1 MNRISCLL
9 PIAILSC
16 AVAAAPAA
24 SGLADD
30 VGHAEDYRL
39 FCERTALSAFPS
51 PEMAIGM
58 ASSMEKIMPRGSF
71 PARPIPDE
79 ELRVRL
85 ARNECESVQIL
96 VAPRSADLRNVR
108 VKVEGNL
115 VHESD
120 AESIFPAADVTIS
133 PVGYVNVTN
142 EVPYPVGRCEPA
154 DAAPGYARQTR
165 KPEMGWWPD
174 PILEFLDKVDVSGTD
189 VQSFWVRVRCPESQK
204 AGIYR
209 GAIMVSADGV
219 VPVRIPFAV
228 RVNDFAIGRA
238 SPLPMAITFC
248 PESANSGE
256 KTSPARL
263 WRKHREEW
271 ADFLA
276 DYFITMDDLYNG
288 GGREVPFDLLER
300 LKSQGRLGMFNLGYW
315 THPESTNEEDV
326 ATWRR
331 KTVPRLRRVYDE
343 AEARGLLGHAYCYG
357 CDETKP
363 EKYPLVRLA
372 ARELKAA
379 LPGVPLVS
387 AFCCEYGVGATLD
400 EIDWLVPQSWQYG
413 RRQAEE
419 SRKAGHRVWWYIC
432 CGPQAPYANM
442 FLECPAI
449 EGRILMGAQT
459 VRMRP
464 DGFLYFQLTLW
475 RRCERC
481 IEFGSFTDW
490 SPKST
495 FKCTYNGDGSWVC
508 AGPDGTP
515 LPTIRLENFRD
526 GLEDYAYAKLL
537 EEKFREMEKE
547 TTGGTGEASETGG
560 DIPQD
565 PSVPQVPSP
574 VSPATPVLLVQ
585 HSADEP
591 PAPPGSTPS
600 LREAW
605 LRRAQSALAVPDTV
619 LDARDEPDQPLAP
632 GDWKGTMKM
641 YSMSNFTDD
650 PEAVL
655 RWRDEMADLIEACDF
670 HQQP

>member
-1 MNRISCLL
+1 MKRL
-9 PIAILSC
+9 PCFLSVGLFLC
-16 AVAAAPAA
+16 AAATTPAGPA
-24 SGLADD
+24 SVNDD
-30 VGHAEDYRL
+30 GHAEDYRQ
-39 FCERTALSAFPS
+39 FCERSALSAFQS
-51 PEMAIGM
+51 PDMAVGM
-58 ASSMEKIMPRGSF
+58 ASSMEKVMPKGRF
-71 PARPIPDE
+71 VARPIPDE
-79 ELRVRL
+79 GLRVRL
-85 ARNECESVQIL
+85 ARNECESIQVL
-96 VAPRSADLRNVR
+96 VAPRGADLKGVR
-108 VKVEGNL
+108 IKVEGDL
-115 VHESD
+115 VYAGGPRSVAAVSTSHAARTEPSPPP
-120 AESIFPAADVTIS
+120 IFAVANISIS

-142 EVPYPVGRCEPA
+142 EAPYPVGRCEES
-154 DAAPGYARQTR
+154 DAAPGYARRTR
-165 KPEMGWWPD
+165 KPETGWWPD
-174 PILEFLDKVDVSGTD
+174 PILDFLDKVDVSGTD
-189 VQSFWVRVRCPESQK
+189 VQSFWVRVRCPESQG
-204 AGIYR
+204 AGVYR
-209 GAIMVSADGV
+209 GALV
-219 VPVRIPFAV
+219 VFAEGAAPVRIPFAV

-248 PESANSGE
+248 PESPNSGGE
-256 KTSPARL
+256 AAPARL
-263 WRKHREEW
+263 WRRHREEW

-288 GGREVPFDLLER
+288 GGREIPFDLLER
-300 LKSQGRLGMFNLGYW
+300 LKAQGRLGVFNLGYW
-315 THPESTNEEDV
+315 THPESTNETDV
-326 ATWRR
+326 ATWRA

-343 AEARGLLGHAYCYG
+343 AKRRGLLDRAYCYG

-363 EKYPLVRLA
+363 ENYPLVRLA

-419 SRKAGHRVWWYIC
+419 SREAGHRVWWYIC

-459 VRMRP
+459 TRMRP

-481 IEFGSFTDW
+481 IESGPFTDW

-495 FKCTYNGDGSWVC
+495 FNCTYNGDGSWVC

-526 GLEDYAYAKLL
+526 GLEDYAYAMLL
-537 EEKFREMEKE
+537 EQKLREM
-547 TTGGTGEASETGG
+547 GER
-560 DIPQD
+560 
-565 PSVPQVPSP
+565 
-574 VSPATPVLLVQ
+574 VSPRATAAGDGRHP
-585 HSADEP
+585 DD
-591 PAPPGSTPS
+591 ST
-600 LREAW
+600 AIDNW
-605 LRRAQSALAVPDTV
+605 LTRARAALAVPDTV
-619 LDARDEPDQPLAP
+619 LDARDEPDDPLAP
-632 GDWKGTMKM
+632 GDWKGTSKM

-670 HQQP
+670 HPQL

>member
-1 MNRISCLL
+1 MNRLFRF
-9 PIAILSC
+9 LSTGFLVC
-16 AVAAAPAA
+16 AAATTSAAVAPV
-24 SGLADD
+24 DD
-30 VGHAEDYRL
+30 DGHAEDYRL

-58 ASSMEKIMPRGSF
+58 ASSMEKIMPKGRF
-71 PARPIPDE
+71 LARPIPDGG
-79 ELRVRL
+79 LRVRL

-96 VAPRSADLRNVR
+96 VAPRDADLKGVR

-115 VHESD
+115 ILSGRD
-120 AESIFPAADVTIS
+120 APTARPHGDDSGRFVETSLPETDKAIFAAANISIS

-142 EVPYPVGRCEPA
+142 EAPYPIGRCEPA
-154 DAAPGYARQTR
+154 DAAPGYARRTR
-165 KPEMGWWPD
+165 KPETGWWPD
-174 PILEFLDKVDVSGTD
+174 PILDFLDKVDVSGND
-189 VQSFWVRVRCPESQK
+189 VQSFWVRVRCPESQG
-204 AGIYR
+204 AGVYR
-209 GAIMVSADGV
+209 GALV
-219 VPVRIPFAV
+219 VFAEGAAPVRIPFAV

-248 PESANSGE
+248 PESADGGGE
-256 KTSPARL
+256 ASPARL
-263 WRKHREEW
+263 WQKHRAEW

-288 GGREVPFDLLER
+288 GGREIPFDLLER
-300 LKSQGRLGMFNLGYW
+300 LKSQGRLGVFNLGYW
-315 THPESTNEEDV
+315 THPESTNETDV
-326 ATWRR
+326 ATWRA

-343 AEARGLLGHAYCYG
+343 AKRRGLLDGAYCYG

-363 EKYPLVRLA
+363 ENYPLVRLA

-419 SRKAGHRVWWYIC
+419 SREAGHRVWWYIC

-459 VRMRP
+459 TRMRP

-481 IEFGSFTDW
+481 IESGPFTDW

-495 FKCTYNGDGSWVC
+495 FNCTYNGDGSWVC

-526 GLEDYAYAKLL
+526 GLEDYAYAMLL
-537 EEKFREMEKE
+537 EQKLREM
-547 TTGGTGEASETGG
+547 GER
-560 DIPQD
+560 
-565 PSVPQVPSP
+565 
-574 VSPATPVLLVQ
+574 VSPRATAAGDGRHP
-585 HSADEP
+585 DD
-591 PAPPGSTPS
+591 ST
-600 LREAW
+600 AIDNW
-605 LRRAQSALAVPDTV
+605 LTRARAALAVPDTV
-619 LDARDEPDQPLAP
+619 LDARDEPDDPLAP
-632 GDWKGTMKM
+632 GDWKGTAKM

-655 RWRDEMADLIEACDF
+655 RWRDDMADLIEACDF
-670 HQQP
+670 HPQL